1 MAEYDNDNVFAKILR
16 GELPAHKV
24 YEDEHTLAFMDVFPH
39 SPGHTLVIPKA
50 PSRNMLE
57 ADPDDLCHVVR
68 TLQKVARAVQKAMG
82 ADGIRI
88 MQLNEAPAGQEV
100 FHTHFHIIP
109 AYEGKRPQRPSEM
122 APPEEL
128 AATAEKIRAALEE

>member
-1 MAEYDNDNVFAKILR
+1 MTDYDRDNVFAKILR

-24 YEDEHTLAFMDVFPH
+24 HEDEHTLAFMDVFPH

-50 PSRNMLE
+50 PSRNLLE
-57 ADPDDLCHVVR
+57 ADEEDLCHVMR
-68 TLQKVARAVQKAMG
+68 TLRRVARAVMRAMG
-82 ADGIRI
+82 ADGIRV

-109 AYEGKRPQRPSEM
+109 AYKGKRPQRPGEM

-128 AATAEKIRAALEE
+128 AATAEKIRAALED